1 MANSTSWSRSAVVLI
16 PASTSPS
23 HCRPNDMKAKFFIL
37 SALAALLFAQGSRS
51 VWDGVY
57 TDEQA
62 KRGKAAYSAQCAMCH
77 GEDLMGSDET
87 PALTGGAFLA
97 NWTSLSV
104 NDLFERVRISMPA
117 NNPGHLTRQQNADI
131 LSYLFAFNKF
141 PAGAT
146 ELPTQGERLKE

>member
-1 MANSTSWSRSAVVLI
+1 MSRMAKLTGFTTVG
-16 PASTSPS
+16 
-23 HCRPNDMKAKFFIL
+23 
-37 SALAALLFAQGSRS
+37 ALAAVLLAQTSRS

-62 KRGKAAYSAQCAMCH
+62 KRGKTAYSAQCAMCH

-97 NWTSLSV
+97 NWSSLSV
-104 NDLFERVRISMPA
+104 NDLFERVRVSMPA

-131 LSYLFAFNKF
+131 LTWIFAFNKF
-141 PAGAT
+141 PAGAA
-146 ELPTQGERLKE
+146 ELPTQGESLKQIRIEGTKP

>member
-1 MANSTSWSRSAVVLI
+1 MKPGLAVISIATAV
-16 PASTSPS
+16 
-23 HCRPNDMKAKFFIL
+23 
-37 SALAALLFAQGSRS
+37 LFAQTSRS

-104 NDLFERVRISMPA
+104 NDLFERVRVSMPA
-117 NNPGHLTRQQNADI
+117 NNPGHLTRQQDADI
-131 LSYLFAFNKF
+131 LTYLFAFNKF
-141 PAGAT
+141 PAGTT
-146 ELPTQGERLKE
+146 ELPTQGESLKQIRIEASKP

>member
-1 MANSTSWSRSAVVLI
+1 
-16 PASTSPS
+16 
-23 HCRPNDMKAKFFIL
+23 MKAKVVIL
-37 SALAALLFAQGSRS
+37 PALAAALFAQTSRS

-62 KRGKAAYSAQCAMCH
+62 KRGKAAYTTQCAMCH
-77 GEDLMGSDET
+77 GEDLMGGDET

-104 NDLFERVRISMPA
+104 NDLFERVRVSMPA
-117 NNPGHLTRQQNADI
+117 NNPGHLTRQQDADI
-131 LSYLFAFNKF
+131 LAWIFAFNKF

-146 ELPTQGERLKE
+146 ELATQGENLKQIRIDAAKP

>member
-1 MANSTSWSRSAVVLI
+1 
-16 PASTSPS
+16 
-23 HCRPNDMKAKFFIL
+23 MKAKLTGFTIVA
-37 SALAALLFAQGSRS
+37 ALAAVLFAQTSRS

-104 NDLFERVRISMPA
+104 NDLFERVRVSMPA
-117 NNPGHLTRQQNADI
+117 NNPGHLTRQQDADI
-131 LSYLFAFNKF
+131 LPGSSPSTSSRPGPRNCLRR
-141 PAGAT
+141 
-146 ELPTQGERLKE
+146 ERA

>member
-1 MANSTSWSRSAVVLI
+1 
-16 PASTSPS
+16 
-23 HCRPNDMKAKFFIL
+23 MKAKLTGFTIVA
-37 SALAALLFAQGSRS
+37 ALAAVLFAQTSRS

-104 NDLFERVRISMPA
+104 NDLFERVRVSMPA
-117 NNPGHLTRQQNADI
+117 NNPGHLTRQQDADI
-131 LSYLFAFNKF
+131 LTWIFAFNKF
-141 PAGAT
+141 PPGTT
-146 ELPTQGERLKE
+146 ELPTQGESLKQIRIDASKP

>member
-1 MANSTSWSRSAVVLI
+1 MRTGLGVLSIAGAV
-16 PASTSPS
+16 
-23 HCRPNDMKAKFFIL
+23 
-37 SALAALLFAQGSRS
+37 LFAQTSRS

-104 NDLFERVRISMPA
+104 NDLFERVRVSMPA
-117 NNPGHLTRQQNADI
+117 NNPGHLTRQQDADI
-131 LSYLFAFNKF
+131 LAYLFAFNKF
-141 PAGAT
+141 PAGTT
-146 ELPTQGERLKE
+146 ELPVQGERLKEIRIDASKP